1 MSPKKAVV
9 YLNLGTPDNTDVP
22 SVRRYLRQFLMD
34 PFVLDIPFLFR
45 WVLVNIIIVPFRA
58 PKSAEAY
65 KLIWKGDSP
74 LRSFSQSLVHKLSE
88 LYEGSAKVFLA
99 MRYGQPSTRLMAKEI
114 VDGEFTSVSVFPAYP
129 QYALS
134 STETGF
140 DLIRRELSRAGYK
153 GELSLLTDYYEHPLF
168 LDAVA
173 EKMRTSLEQMKP
185 DFILFSYHGLP
196 QRHLTKINPTCAGGG
211 ACCNVSNEG
220 NRMCYRRQAFATTR
234 GLVKRLNLQP
244 SQYTVAFQSRLGKG
258 WIEPFTD
265 VVLEELPKKGIKR
278 VAVVCPSFTVDC
290 LETLEEIAIRGRES
304 FIEAGGEELQLI
316 PCLNDSD
323 LWAKNLKSIVE
334 TSL

>member
-1 MSPKKAVV
+1 MNKKAVV

-45 WVLVNIIIVPFRA
+45 WILVNIIIVPFRA

-74 LRSFSQSLVHKLSE
+74 LRAYSQSLVQKLRN
-88 LYEGSAKVFLA
+88 LFGGSANVFFA
-99 MRYGQPSTRLMAKEI
+99 MRYGQPSTRSVVKDI
-114 VDGEFTSVSVFPAYP
+114 VAGQYTSVSVFPAYP

-140 DLIRRELSRAGYK
+140 DLIREELALAGYK
-153 GELSLLTDYYEHPLF
+153 GDLQFVTDYYEHPLF
-168 LDAVA
+168 LDAVVA
-173 EKMRTSLEQMKP
+173 KMKPALDTMKP

-196 QRHLTKINPTCAGGG
+196 KRHLTKINTTCAGGG
-211 ACCNVSNEG
+211 SCCDVSNEG
-220 NRMCYRRQAFATTR
+220 NRRCYRRQSFATTR
-234 GLVKRLNLQP
+234 GLVERLKLEPN
-244 SQYTVAFQSRLGKG
+244 QYTVAFQSRLGGG

-265 VVLEELPKKGIKR
+265 VVIEELAKKGIKR
-278 VAVVCPSFTVDC
+278 IAVVCPSFTVDC
-290 LETLEEIAIRGRES
+290 LETLEEIAVRGRET
-304 FIEAGGEELQLI
+304 FVEAGGEDLQLI